1 MLAVVKV
8 QVTIWE
14 IAVDECAG
22 LRGFEVLTG
31 TERER
36 VMRYQQREDQLQK
49 IVSRGGLRCILGR
62 SLGMDPAL
70 VPLETGPQG
79 KPLIRGSRLQ
89 FSCSQAGEVVWI
101 ALALD
106 CPVGVDVERI
116 DRRVDFEGV
125 MRQFAS
131 REEGSAFELLREDCR
146 TDGFFT
152 WWTRKE
158 ALLKG
163 QGCGLLGDGRS
174 STVWKG
180 STDSLCSGTW
190 TIQTLA
196 AGPKYK
202 AGLAVEAEDCI
213 VERRTFSMEAQ

>member
-1 MLAVVKV
+1 MAVVKV

-14 IAVDECAG
+14 IAVDARAG
-22 LRGFEVLTG
+22 LRGLEVLTSL
-31 TERER
+31 ERER
-36 VMRYQQREDQLQK
+36 VMRYQQREDQLRK
-49 IVSRGGLRCILGR
+49 IVSRGALRCILGR

-89 FSCSQAGEVVWI
+89 FSCSHAGEVVWI

-106 CPVGVDVERI
+106 CPVGIDVERI
-116 DRRVDFEGV
+116 DRLVDFEGV
-125 MRQFAS
+125 MQQFAS
-131 REEGSAFELLREDCR
+131 REESSAFDVLREDCR

-163 QGCGLLGDGRS
+163 EGCGLLGDGKS

-180 STDSLCSGTW
+180 STDSLRSGTW

-196 AGPKYK
+196 AGPQYK
-202 AGLAVEAEDCI
+202 AGLAVEAEDCL
-213 VERRTFSMEAQ
+213 VDRRTFSLEAL

>member
-14 IAVDECAG
+14 IAVDARAG
-22 LRGFEVLTG
+22 LRGFEVLTSL
-31 TERER
+31 ERER
-36 VMRYQQREDQLQK
+36 VMRYQQREDQLRK
-49 IVSRGGLRCILGR
+49 IVSRGALRCILGR

-79 KPLIRGSRLQ
+79 KPLIRESRFQ
-89 FSCSQAGEVVWI
+89 FSCSHAGEVVWI

-131 REEGSAFELLREDCR
+131 REESAAFEGLREDRR

-163 QGCGLLGDGRS
+163 EGCGLLGDGRS

-180 STDSLCSGTW
+180 STDFLRCGNW
-190 TIQTLA
+190 TIQTLGA
-196 AGPKYK
+196 EPQYK
-202 AGLAVEAEDCI
+202 AGLAVEAEDCV
-213 VERRTFSMEAQ
+213 VERRTFSLEAL